1 MRHLKRTFFL
11 TNNLIM
17 NKLKSPQQKANERY
31 AQESIKP
38 MYAFII
44 VCVAFLVTAIMQNL

>member
-1 MRHLKRTFFL
+1 
-11 TNNLIM
+11 M

-44 VCVAFLVTAIMQNL
+44 VCVAFLITAILQNV

>member
-1 MRHLKRTFFL
+1 
-11 TNNLIM
+11 M
-17 NKLKSPQQKANERY
+17 NKLKTKQQKANERY

-44 VCVAFLVTAIMQNL
+44 VLMAFIITAILQNI